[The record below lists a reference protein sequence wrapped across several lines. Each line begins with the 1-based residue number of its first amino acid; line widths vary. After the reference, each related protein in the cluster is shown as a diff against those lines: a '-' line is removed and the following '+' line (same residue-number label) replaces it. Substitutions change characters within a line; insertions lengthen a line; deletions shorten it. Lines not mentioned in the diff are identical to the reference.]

1 MTTTAHNG
9 SAAGDLAARDADV
22 IAGVEKLRFFPL
34 TIAGGNGSEVTDADG
49 RTLLDFS
56 AAWTAVGLGH
66 GNAAVADAVRDALA
80 SGCSASILSATH
92 ERAVLLAERLLQMI
106 PGKPDRRVYLGH
118 AGTDANDVALRGCR
132 RATGRQGV
140 IAFSNGYHGGLGL
153 AQGVSGI
160 HVESGGADAAADSV
174 LLTYPS
180 AALTDSEARTHID
193 QLRRHLQTQT
203 IAAVIVEPIQS
214 DGGIIMPHPEFLPAL
229 RQMCT
234 ETGTLLVCDEVKAG
248 LGRTG
253 RLLAIEHNDVQPDV
267 VTLGKALGAGLP
279 LSAVVGPASVLDEPA
294 ASALM
299 TTTGNGASCAAGLVV
314 LDELDDGSIID
325 NAAAMG
331 EVLTALINQLRAS
344 DRPGARLIDEVRGR
358 GLMQGLQLLPNGTDD
373 ALTTSAKAAFRAFE
387 LGLVVYPVGDGAL
400 ELTPPLTISRG
411 ECVRGMELLAQALDD
426 VAEGAVSDADI
437 APYAGW

>member
-1 MTTTAHNG
+1 MCI
-9 SAAGDLAARDADV
+9 RD
-22 IAGVEKLRFFPL
+22 
-34 TIAGGNGSEVTDADG
+34 S
-49 RTLLDFS
+49 
-56 AAWTAVGLGH
+56 
-66 GNAAVADAVRDALA
+66 
-80 SGCSASILSATH
+80 
-92 ERAVLLAERLLQMI
+92 
-106 PGKPDRRVYLGH
+106 
-118 AGTDANDVALRGCR
+118 
-132 RATGRQGV
+132 
-140 IAFSNGYHGGLGL
+140 
-153 AQGVSGI
+153 
-160 HVESGGADAAADSV
+160 
-174 LLTYPS
+174 
-180 AALTDSEARTHID
+180 THID